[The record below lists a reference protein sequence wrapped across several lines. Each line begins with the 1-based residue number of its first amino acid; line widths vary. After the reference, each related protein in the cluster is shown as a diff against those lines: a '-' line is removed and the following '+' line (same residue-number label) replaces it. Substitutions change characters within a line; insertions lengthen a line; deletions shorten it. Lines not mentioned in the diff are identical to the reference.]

1 MKRKQFLS
9 LLTGAAVLMSSMS
22 GSCLSIS
29 TYGAQTEAETI
40 AEAIPSSESPASEP
54 ETVPETVPGE
64 NQTEQVPDNK
74 QTQSETLTESQTVTE
89 KTTEPGTEKS
99 AQTEAGQQTEH
110 PGTEAGRERPD
121 TGVAETE
128 TNHTPSSE
136 SEALSEN
143 GTEASSE
150 SETAATEETE
160 TSSQETSA
168 EETETDDLE
177 TDLTEADETETDEAD
192 TDETETE
199 LLEEIFEEEP
209 ETELSDDVDGGAI
222 YYNESYWDPSWFIK
236 RDFRFR
242 QVGKVYGLVL
252 GGLTSRIFE
261 KPDAESRIIGE
272 VPFFGL
278 VYILDETGN
287 WSYVESG
294 NVRGFIPT
302 TELMGNEDSNRMVG
316 LLGEDQFSLAL
327 PDIPV
332 SENEAFTYTR
342 TTVQNVLAQKSDAV
356 VIEKG
361 SIREYPDESSRAVG
375 EVTSGTVVYPLENAP
390 NGWVYVESGDVRGFL
405 RSDQLLMGNP
415 AALIAGSIETPSLAT
430 EEISPEDNS
439 SLYYTLKSTERAKSD
454 LGEQIAEYA
463 QTFVG
468 KFPYVWGGTSLKS
481 GADCSGFVQSIY
493 ASFGIN
499 LPRLAQ
505 EQGVSGEPVGSLKEA
520 EPGDVVYYG
529 SNPHVGIYIG
539 DGKVCH
545 CTSSSGGTG
554 PRVSNADY
562 MNITSIRRFVIYED
576 EMPVSETGY
585 RADPTVYSQDQM
597 ELMWAIV
604 AQEDNG
610 SYEGALAVISTAMN
624 RTESAKWGYEGGNAL
639 SQLTAPGQFCYSNDS
654 YWKPRLH
661 GNVPAYVKQA
671 VYDCLKRGIR
681 NHTHTSFRSHYGSNT
696 PDAVQI
702 GGGNWYFGA

>member
-9 LLTGAAVLMSSMS
+9 LLTGAAVLIQTMS

-40 AEAIPSSESPASEP
+40 AEAVPSSENL
-54 ETVPETVPGE
+54 VPE
-64 NQTEQVPDNK
+64 
-74 QTQSETLTESQTVTE
+74 SETLPRTAFTESQTEPVPAPAGTQSEIPTESQPVTE
-89 KTTEPGTEKS
+89 KGAEQVSEKP
-99 AQTEAGQQTEH
+99 AQTEAGHQT
-110 PGTEAGRERPD
+110 ERPD
-121 TGVAETE
+121 TEAGSEKPDTEAPESETL
-128 TNHTPSSE
+128 SE
-136 SEALSEN
+136 SR
-143 GTEASSE
+143 TEKSSE
-150 SETAATEETE
+150 SETGTSEETE
-160 TSSQETSA
+160 VSSKETAAEEADAAETEA
-168 EETETDDLE
+168 EETEPE
-177 TDLTEADETETDEAD
+177 EMEPDETETDE
-192 TDETETE
+192 TETE
-199 LLEEIFEEEP
+199 FLEEILEEEP
-209 ETELSDDVDGGAI
+209 ESETEISDDVDGGAV
-222 YYNESYWDPSWFIK
+222 YYNDSYWDPSWFIK

-242 QVGKVYGLVL
+242 QVGKVYGLVQ

-302 TELMGNEDSNRMVG
+302 AELMGNEDSNRMVG

-342 TTVQNVLAQKSDAV
+342 TTVQDVLAQKTDAV
-356 VIEKG
+356 VLQKG
-361 SIREYPDESSRAVG
+361 SIHEYPDESSRAVG

-405 RSDQLLMGNP
+405 RSDQLLVGNP
-415 AALIAGSIETPSLAT
+415 AALIAGSSDTPSLAT
-430 EEISPEDNS
+430 EEVSPEENS

-468 KFPYVWGGTSLKS
+468 MFPYVWGGTSLKS

-554 PRVSNADY
+554 PRVSSADY

-585 RADPTVYSQDQM
+585 RADPTEYSQDQM

-654 YWKPRLH
+654 YWKPRLG

-696 PDAVQI
+696 PGAVQI

>member
-1 MKRKQFLS
+1 MKRKKFIS
-9 LLTGAAVLMSSMS
+9 LLSGAAVLMSAMS

-29 TYGAQTEAETI
+29 TYGAQTEAETT
-40 AEAIPSSESPASEP
+40 AEAVPSSENLSPESETWP
-54 ETVPETVPGE
+54 
-64 NQTEQVPDNK
+64 QTIFTEPQTDQVPAPAE
-74 QTQSETLTESQTVTE
+74 TQSETSSGPQPVTE
-89 KTTEPGTEKS
+89 KGTEQATEKP
-99 AQTEAGQQTEH
+99 AQTETEH
-110 PGTEAGRERPD
+110 QTERPD
-121 TGVAETE
+121 TEAGSGKPDTE
-128 TNHTPSSE
+128 APE

-143 GTEASSE
+143 GTEKSSE
-150 SETAATEETE
+150 SETGTSEETEESSPETNTEETE
-160 TSSQETSA
+160 A
-168 EETETDDLE
+168 EETEPE
-177 TDLTEADETETDEAD
+177 ETEADETETEF
-192 TDETETE
+192 
-199 LLEEIFEEEP
+199 LEEIMEGET
-209 ETELSDDVDGGAI
+209 ETELSDDVDGGAV
-222 YYNESYWDPSWFIK
+222 YYNDSYWDPSWFIK

-242 QVGKVYGLVL
+242 QVGKVYGLVQ

-261 KPDAESRIIGE
+261 KPDAGSRIIGE

-278 VYILDETGN
+278 VYILDETGD

-302 TELMGNEDSNRMVG
+302 AELMSNEDSNRVVG

-342 TTVQNVLAQKSDAV
+342 TTVQDVLAQKSDAV
-356 VIEKG
+356 VLERGAIH
-361 SIREYPDESSRAVG
+361 EYPDESSRAVG

-415 AALIAGSIETPSLAT
+415 AALIARSTETPSLAT
-430 EEISPEDNS
+430 EEVSPEENS

-463 QTFVG
+463 QTFIG

-505 EQGVSGEPVGSLKEA
+505 EQGVSGEPVGSLQDA
-520 EPGDVVYYG
+520 QPGDVVYYG

-545 CTSSSGGTG
+545 CTSGSGGTG

-562 MNITSIRRFVIYED
+562 MNITSIRRFLIYED

-585 RADPTVYSQDQM
+585 RADPTEYSQDQM

-654 YWKPRLH
+654 YWKPRLN

-696 PDAVQI
+696 PGAVQI

>member
-9 LLTGAAVLMSSMS
+9 LLAGAAVLMSSMS

-40 AEAIPSSESPASEP
+40 AEAVPSSEDPAPDSETMP
-54 ETVPETVPGE
+54 RTAFTERQTDQVPG
-64 NQTEQVPDNK
+64 TEQ
-74 QTQSETLTESQTVTE
+74 TQPETLTESQTVTE
-89 KTTEPGTEKS
+89 KATEPGTEKS
-99 AQTEAGQQTEH
+99 TQTEAGIQTEK
-110 PGTEAGRERPD
+110 PETEETQTETGIGKPD
-121 TGVAETE
+121 TEHAETE
-128 TNHTPSSE
+128 TGHTESPE

-143 GTEASSE
+143 GTEAVPD
-150 SETAATEETE
+150 SETGASEETE
-160 TSSQETSA
+160 TSAQETVA
-168 EETETDDLE
+168 EETETDELE
-177 TDLTEADETETDEAD
+177 TAGTEVDETE

-199 LLEEIFEEEP
+199 LLEEILEEEP
-209 ETELSDDVDGGAI
+209 ESEAELSDDVDEGAV
-222 YYNESYWDPSWFIK
+222 YYNDSYWDPSWFIK

-242 QVGKVYGLVL
+242 QVGKVYGLVQ
-252 GGLTSRIFE
+252 GGLTSRIYE

-302 TELMGNEDSNRMVG
+302 AELMGNEDSNRMVG

-342 TTVQNVLAQKSDAV
+342 TTVQDVLAQKSDAV

-405 RSDQLLMGNP
+405 RSDQLLVGNP

-439 SLYYTLKSTERAKSD
+439 SLYYTLKSTEKAKSD

-468 KFPYVWGGTSLKS
+468 KFPYVWGGTSDRKS
-481 GADCSGFVQSIY
+481 
-493 ASFGIN
+493 
-499 LPRLAQ
+499 
-505 EQGVSGEPVGSLKEA
+505 
-520 EPGDVVYYG
+520 VV
-529 SNPHVGIYIG
+529 
-539 DGKVCH
+539 
-545 CTSSSGGTG
+545 
-554 PRVSNADY
+554 
-562 MNITSIRRFVIYED
+562 
-576 EMPVSETGY
+576 
-585 RADPTVYSQDQM
+585 
-597 ELMWAIV
+597 
-604 AQEDNG
+604 
-610 SYEGALAVISTAMN
+610 
-624 RTESAKWGYEGGNAL
+624 
-639 SQLTAPGQFCYSNDS
+639 
-654 YWKPRLH
+654 
-661 GNVPAYVKQA
+661 
-671 VYDCLKRGIR
+671 
-681 NHTHTSFRSHYGSNT
+681 
-696 PDAVQI
+696 
-702 GGGNWYFGA
+702 

>member
-9 LLTGAAVLMSSMS
+9 LLTGAAVLIQAMS

-29 TYGAQTEAETI
+29 TYGAQTEAETT
-40 AEAIPSSESPASEP
+40 AEAVPSSENLSPESETWP
-54 ETVPETVPGE
+54 
-64 NQTEQVPDNK
+64 QTIFTEPQTDQVPAPAE
-74 QTQSETLTESQTVTE
+74 TQSETSSGPQPVTE
-89 KTTEPGTEKS
+89 KGTEQATEKP
-99 AQTEAGQQTEH
+99 AQTETEH
-110 PGTEAGRERPD
+110 QTERPD
-121 TGVAETE
+121 TEAGSGKPDTE
-128 TNHTPSSE
+128 APE

-143 GTEASSE
+143 GTEKSSE
-150 SETAATEETE
+150 SETGTSEETEESSPETNTEETE
-160 TSSQETSA
+160 A
-168 EETETDDLE
+168 EETEPE
-177 TDLTEADETETDEAD
+177 ETEADETETEF
-192 TDETETE
+192 
-199 LLEEIFEEEP
+199 LEEIMEGET
-209 ETELSDDVDGGAI
+209 ETELSDDVDGGAV
-222 YYNESYWDPSWFIK
+222 YYNDSYWDPSWFIK

-242 QVGKVYGLVL
+242 QVGKVYGLVQ

-261 KPDAESRIIGE
+261 KPDAGSRIIGE
-272 VPFFGL
+272 VPCFGL
-278 VYILDETGN
+278 VYILDETGD

-302 TELMGNEDSNRMVG
+302 AELMSNEDSNRVVG

-332 SENEAFTYTR
+332 SENESFTYTR
-342 TTVQNVLAQKSDAV
+342 TTVQDVLAQKSDAV
-356 VIEKG
+356 VLERGAIH
-361 SIREYPDESSRAVG
+361 EYPDESSRAVG

-405 RSDQLLMGNP
+405 RSDQLLVGNP
-415 AALIAGSIETPSLAT
+415 AALIAGSSDTPSLAT
-430 EEISPEDNS
+430 EEVSPEENS

-463 QTFVG
+463 QTFIG

-505 EQGVSGEPVGSLKEA
+505 EQGVSGEPVGSLQDA
-520 EPGDVVYYG
+520 QPGDVVYYG

-545 CTSSSGGTG
+545 CTSGSGGTG

-562 MNITSIRRFVIYED
+562 MNITSIRRFLIYED

-585 RADPTVYSQDQM
+585 RADPTEYSQDQM

-654 YWKPRLH
+654 YWKPRLN

-696 PDAVQI
+696 PGAVQI

>member
-9 LLTGAAVLMSSMS
+9 LLTGAAVLIQTMS

-29 TYGAQTEAETI
+29 TYGAQTEAETT
-40 AEAIPSSESPASEP
+40 AEAVPSSENLSPESETWP
-54 ETVPETVPGE
+54 
-64 NQTEQVPDNK
+64 QTIFTEPQTDQVPAPAE
-74 QTQSETLTESQTVTE
+74 TQSETSSGPQPVTE
-89 KTTEPGTEKS
+89 KGTEQATEKP
-99 AQTEAGQQTEH
+99 AQTETEH
-110 PGTEAGRERPD
+110 QTERPD
-121 TGVAETE
+121 TEAGSGKPDTE
-128 TNHTPSSE
+128 APE

-143 GTEASSE
+143 GTEKSSE
-150 SETAATEETE
+150 SETGTSEETEESSPETNTEETE
-160 TSSQETSA
+160 A
-168 EETETDDLE
+168 EETEPE
-177 TDLTEADETETDEAD
+177 ETEADETETEF
-192 TDETETE
+192 
-199 LLEEIFEEEP
+199 LEEIMEGET
-209 ETELSDDVDGGAI
+209 ETELSDDVDGGAV
-222 YYNESYWDPSWFIK
+222 YYNDSYWDPSWFIK

-242 QVGKVYGLVL
+242 QVGKVYGLVQ

-261 KPDAESRIIGE
+261 KPDAGSRIIGE

-278 VYILDETGN
+278 VYILDETGD

-302 TELMGNEDSNRMVG
+302 AELMSNEDSNRVVG

-342 TTVQNVLAQKSDAV
+342 TTVQDVLAQKSDAV
-356 VIEKG
+356 VLERGAIH
-361 SIREYPDESSRAVG
+361 EYPDESSRAVG

-405 RSDQLLMGNP
+405 RSDQLLMGDP
-415 AALIAGSIETPSLAT
+415 AALIARSTETPSLAT
-430 EEISPEDNS
+430 EEVSPEENS

-463 QTFVG
+463 QTFIG

-505 EQGVSGEPVGSLKEA
+505 EQGVSGEPVGSLQDA
-520 EPGDVVYYG
+520 QPGDVVYYG

-545 CTSSSGGTG
+545 CTSGSGGTG
-554 PRVSNADY
+554 PRVSSADY

-585 RADPTVYSQDQM
+585 RADPTEYSQDQM

-654 YWKPRLH
+654 YWKPRLN

-696 PDAVQI
+696 PGAVQI

>member
-9 LLTGAAVLMSSMS
+9 LLTGAAVLIQTMS

-29 TYGAQTEAETI
+29 TYGAQTEAETT
-40 AEAIPSSESPASEP
+40 AEAVPSSENLSPESETWP
-54 ETVPETVPGE
+54 
-64 NQTEQVPDNK
+64 QTIFTEPQTDQVPAPAE
-74 QTQSETLTESQTVTE
+74 TQSETSSGPQPVTE
-89 KTTEPGTEKS
+89 KGTEQATEKP
-99 AQTEAGQQTEH
+99 AQTETEH
-110 PGTEAGRERPD
+110 QTERPD
-121 TGVAETE
+121 TEAGSGKPDTE
-128 TNHTPSSE
+128 APE

-143 GTEASSE
+143 GTEKSSE
-150 SETAATEETE
+150 SETGTSEETE
-160 TSSQETSA
+160 ESSPETNA
-168 EETETDDLE
+168 EETEAEE
-177 TDLTEADETETDEAD
+177 TEPEETEADETETEF
-192 TDETETE
+192 
-199 LLEEIFEEEP
+199 LEEILEEET
-209 ETELSDDVDGGAI
+209 ETELSDDVDGGAV
-222 YYNESYWDPSWFIK
+222 YYNDSYWDPSWFIK

-242 QVGKVYGLVL
+242 QVGKVYGLVQ

-261 KPDAESRIIGE
+261 KPDAGSRIIGE

-278 VYILDETGN
+278 VYILDETGD

-302 TELMGNEDSNRMVG
+302 AELMSNEDSNRVVG

-342 TTVQNVLAQKSDAV
+342 TTVQDVLAQKSDAV
-356 VIEKG
+356 VLERGAIH
-361 SIREYPDESSRAVG
+361 EYPDESSRAVG

-415 AALIAGSIETPSLAT
+415 AALIARSTETPSLAT
-430 EEISPEDNS
+430 EEVSPEENS

-468 KFPYVWGGTSLKS
+468 MFPYVWGGTSLKS

-554 PRVSNADY
+554 PRVSSADY

-585 RADPTVYSQDQM
+585 RADPTEYSQDQM

-654 YWKPRLH
+654 YWKPRLG

-696 PDAVQI
+696 PGAVQI

>member
-9 LLTGAAVLMSSMS
+9 LLTGAAVLIQAMS

-29 TYGAQTEAETI
+29 TYGAQTEAEKI
-40 AEAIPSSESPASEP
+40 AEAVPSSENLSPELETWPQTIFTEP
-54 ETVPETVPGE
+54 
-64 NQTEQVPDNK
+64 QTDQVPAPAE
-74 QTQSETLTESQTVTE
+74 TQSETSSGPQPVTE
-89 KTTEPGTEKS
+89 KGTEQATEKP
-99 AQTEAGQQTEH
+99 AQTETEH
-110 PGTEAGRERPD
+110 QTERPD
-121 TGVAETE
+121 TEAGSGQTNAGDTEKETD
-128 TNHTPSSE
+128 PSAPAE
-136 SEALSEN
+136 SEALSES
-143 GTEASSE
+143 GTEKSSE
-150 SETAATEETE
+150 SETGTSEETEESSPETKTEETE
-160 TSSQETSA
+160 A
-168 EETETDDLE
+168 EETEPE
-177 TDLTEADETETDEAD
+177 ETEADETETEF
-192 TDETETE
+192 
-199 LLEEIFEEEP
+199 LEEILEEET
-209 ETELSDDVDGGAI
+209 ETELSDDVDGGAV
-222 YYNESYWDPSWFIK
+222 YYNDSYWDPSWFIK

-242 QVGKVYGLVL
+242 QVGKVYGLVQ

-261 KPDAESRIIGE
+261 KPDAGSRIIGE

-278 VYILDETGN
+278 VYILDETGD

-302 TELMGNEDSNRMVG
+302 AELMSNEDSNRVVG

-332 SENEAFTYTR
+332 SENGAFTYTR
-342 TTVQNVLAQKSDAV
+342 TTVQDVLAQKSDAV
-356 VIEKG
+356 VLEKG
-361 SIREYPDESSRAVG
+361 AIHEYPDESSRAVG
-375 EVTSGTVVYPLENAP
+375 VVTSGTVVYPLENAP

-405 RSDQLLMGNP
+405 RSQQLLMGNA
-415 AALIAGSIETPSLAT
+415 AALIAGSTATPSLAT
-430 EEISPEDNS
+430 EEVSPEENS
-439 SLYYTLKSTERAKSD
+439 SLYYTLKSTQRAKSD
-454 LGEQIAEYA
+454 LGEQVTEYA
-463 QTFVG
+463 QTFIG

-505 EQGVSGEPVGSLKEA
+505 EMGVSGEPVESLQDA
-520 EPGDVVYYG
+520 QPGDVIYYG

-545 CTSSSGGTG
+545 CTSSAGGTG

-639 SQLTAPGQFCYSNDS
+639 SQLTAPGQFCYSNDC
-654 YWKPRLH
+654 YWKSRLN
-661 GNVPAYVKQA
+661 GNAPAYVKQA

-696 PDAVQI
+696 PGAVQI

>member
-9 LLTGAAVLMSSMS
+9 LLTGAAVLIQTMS

-29 TYGAQTEAETI
+29 TYGAQTEAETT
-40 AEAIPSSESPASEP
+40 AEAVPSSENPSPESETWP
-54 ETVPETVPGE
+54 
-64 NQTEQVPDNK
+64 QTIFTEPQTDQVPAPAE
-74 QTQSETLTESQTVTE
+74 TQSETSDGPQPVTE
-89 KTTEPGTEKS
+89 KGTEQATEKP
-99 AQTEAGQQTEH
+99 AQTETEH
-110 PGTEAGRERPD
+110 QTERPD
-121 TGVAETE
+121 TEAGSGKPDTE
-128 TNHTPSSE
+128 APE

-143 GTEASSE
+143 GTEKSSE
-150 SETAATEETE
+150 SGTGTSEETEESSPETNTEETE
-160 TSSQETSA
+160 A
-168 EETETDDLE
+168 EETEPE
-177 TDLTEADETETDEAD
+177 ETEADETETEF
-192 TDETETE
+192 
-199 LLEEIFEEEP
+199 LEEILEEET
-209 ETELSDDVDGGAI
+209 ETELSDDVDGGAV
-222 YYNESYWDPSWFIK
+222 YYNDSYWDPSWFIK

-242 QVGKVYGLVL
+242 QVGKVYGLVQ

-261 KPDAESRIIGE
+261 KPDAGSRIIGE

-278 VYILDETGN
+278 VYILDETGD

-302 TELMGNEDSNRMVG
+302 AELMGNEDSNRMVG

-342 TTVQNVLAQKSDAV
+342 TTVQDVLAQKSDAV
-356 VIEKG
+356 VLEKG
-361 SIREYPDESSRAVG
+361 AIHEYPDESSRAVG

-415 AALIAGSIETPSLAT
+415 AALIAGSTETPSLAT
-430 EEISPEDNS
+430 EEVSPEENS

-505 EQGVSGEPVGSLKEA
+505 EQGVSGEPVESLQDA
-520 EPGDVVYYG
+520 QPGDVVYYG

-562 MNITSIRRFVIYED
+562 MIISSIRRFVIYED

-585 RADPTVYSQDQM
+585 RADPTEYSQDQM

-696 PDAVQI
+696 PGAVQI

>member
-1 MKRKQFLS
+1 MKRKKFIS
-9 LLTGAAVLMSSMS
+9 LLSGAAVLMSAMS

-29 TYGAQTEAETI
+29 TYGAQTEAETT
-40 AEAIPSSESPASEP
+40 AEAVPSSENLSPESETWP
-54 ETVPETVPGE
+54 
-64 NQTEQVPDNK
+64 QTIFTEPQTDQVPAPAE
-74 QTQSETLTESQTVTE
+74 TQSETSSGPQPVTE
-89 KTTEPGTEKS
+89 KGTEQATEKP
-99 AQTEAGQQTEH
+99 AQTETEH
-110 PGTEAGRERPD
+110 QTERPD
-121 TGVAETE
+121 TEAGSGQTNAGDTEKETD
-128 TNHTPSSE
+128 PSAPAE
-136 SEALSEN
+136 SEALSES
-143 GTEASSE
+143 GTEKSSE
-150 SETAATEETE
+150 SETGTSEETE
-160 TSSQETSA
+160 ESSPETNA
-168 EETETDDLE
+168 EETEAEE
-177 TDLTEADETETDEAD
+177 TEPEETEADETETEF
-192 TDETETE
+192 
-199 LLEEIFEEEP
+199 LEEILEEET
-209 ETELSDDVDGGAI
+209 ETELSDDVDGGAV
-222 YYNESYWDPSWFIK
+222 YYNDSYWDPSWFIK

-242 QVGKVYGLVL
+242 QVGKVYGLVQ

-261 KPDAESRIIGE
+261 KPDAGSRIIGE

-278 VYILDETGN
+278 VYILDETGD

-302 TELMGNEDSNRMVG
+302 AELMSNEDSNRVVG

-342 TTVQNVLAQKSDAV
+342 TTVQDVLAQKSDAV
-356 VIEKG
+356 VLERGAIH
-361 SIREYPDESSRAVG
+361 EYPDESSRAVG

-415 AALIAGSIETPSLAT
+415 AALIARSTETPSLAT
-430 EEISPEDNS
+430 EEVSPEENS

-468 KFPYVWGGTSLKS
+468 MFPYVWGGTSLKS

-554 PRVSNADY
+554 PRVSSADY

-585 RADPTVYSQDQM
+585 RADPTEYSQDQM

-654 YWKPRLH
+654 YWKPRLG

-696 PDAVQI
+696 PGAVQI

>member
-1 MKRKQFLS
+1 MKRKKLLS
-9 LLTGAAVLMSSMS
+9 LLTGAAVLMSAMS

-29 TYGAQTEAETI
+29 TYGAQTEAETL
-40 AEAIPSSESPASEP
+40 A
-54 ETVPETVPGE
+54 ETVPSPGSPAPESETMPQTDVTENHTDQVPSSAETQSEIPTEPQPATEKGTERISDPPGPAESENKAEKPETEVGSEKSDTEAPGTEPGKQTEPVSEKETVPAS
-64 NQTEQVPDNK
+64 
-74 QTQSETLTESQTVTE
+74 SEESE
-89 KTTEPGTEKS
+89 KL
-99 AQTEAGQQTEH
+99 
-110 PGTEAGRERPD
+110 
-121 TGVAETE
+121 
-128 TNHTPSSE
+128 SE
-136 SEALSEN
+136 SESEETQ
-143 GTEASSE
+143 GSE
-150 SETAATEETE
+150 SGVLEETE
-160 TSSQETSA
+160 KDA
-168 EETETDDLE
+168 GETE
-177 TDLTEADETETDEAD
+177 

-199 LLEEIFEEEP
+199 LPEEIQEEEP
-209 ETELSDDVDGGAI
+209 ETESEIGDDVDGGAV
-222 YYNESYWDPSWFIK
+222 YYNDSYWDPSWFIR

-242 QVGKVYGLVL
+242 QVGKVYGLVQ
-252 GGLTSRIFE
+252 GGLTSRIYE
-261 KPDAESRIIGE
+261 KPDAGSRIIGE

-278 VYILDETGN
+278 VYILDETGD

-302 TELMGNEDSNRMVG
+302 TELMGNEESDRMVS

-327 PDIPV
+327 PDIPA

-342 TTVQNVLAQKSDAV
+342 TTVQDVLAQKSDAV
-356 VIEKG
+356 VLQKG
-361 SIREYPDESSRAVG
+361 SIREYPDASSRAVG
-375 EVTSGTVVYPLENAP
+375 EVASGTVVYPLENAP

-405 RSDQLLMGNP
+405 RSEQLLLGNP
-415 AALIAGSIETPSLAT
+415 AALIAKSTDSPSLAT

-439 SLYYTLKSTERAKSD
+439 SLYYTLKSTKRAKSD

-463 QTFVG
+463 QTFIG

-505 EQGVSGEPVGSLKEA
+505 EMGVSGEPVGNLKDA
-520 EPGDVVYYG
+520 QPGDVIYYG

-545 CTSSSGGTG
+545 CTSSGGGTG

-585 RADPTVYSQDQM
+585 RADPTDYSQDQM

-624 RTESAKWGYEGGNAL
+624 RTESSKWGYEGGNAL

-654 YWKPRLH
+654 YWKSRLG

-696 PDAVQI
+696 PGAVQI